1 MSCHIGGIG
10 DMKFT
15 FDYRAKVRFSHDL
28 SGETEKLDKKF
39 DEMLDF
45 NADKVKSN
53 GVGDLDIYVMGYIS
67 ELYGVKGTT
76 NYINNGIDIKY
87 EFEYGTVHF
96 WGTAWFDIINTN
108 GFWSDYLTEDFK
120 EYVTEK
126 LCDMDDLN
134 LDLDALY
141 KKWSYLGYDGQVYV
155 DLVEDS
161 ARCEA
166 SIEQD

>member
-1 MSCHIGGIG
+1 
-10 DMKFT
+10 MKFT
-15 FDYRAKVRFSHDL
+15 FDYRAKVRFSHEL
-28 SGETEKLDKKF
+28 SGNDEKLDKKF

-53 GVGDLDIYVMGYIS
+53 GVGDLDIYVMDYIS

-87 EFEYGTVHF
+87 EFEYGTVHV

-134 LDLDALY
+134 LDYDILFQ
-141 KKWSYLGYDGQVYV
+141 KISYDGEVYV
-155 DLVEDS
+155 ELIEDS

>member
-1 MSCHIGGIG
+1 
-10 DMKFT
+10 MKFT
-15 FDYRAKVRFSHDL
+15 FDYRAKVRFSHEL
-28 SGETEKLDKKF
+28 SGNDEKLDKKF

-76 NYINNGIDIKY
+76 NYINNGIDVKY

-96 WGTAWFDIINTN
+96 WGTALFEITN
-108 GFWSDYLTEDFK
+108 ESAFWSDYLTEQLK

-126 LCDMDDLN
+126 LYAMDDLN

-155 DLVEDS
+155 DLVKDS
-161 ARCEA
+161 AKCEA
-166 SIEQD
+166 SIEND

>member
-1 MSCHIGGIG
+1 M
-10 DMKFT
+10 MKFI
-15 FDYRAKVRFSHDL
+15 FDYRAKVRFSHEL
-28 SGETEKLDKKF
+28 SGNDEKLDKKF

-45 NADKVKSN
+45 NTDKVKAY
-53 GVGDLDIYVMGYIS
+53 GIGDLDTHVIRFIRQ
-67 ELYGVKGTT
+67 LYRT
-76 NYINNGIDIKY
+76 NGETNCINNGIDVKY

-96 WGTAWFDIINTN
+96 WGTALFEITN
-108 GFWSDYLTEDFK
+108 ESAFWSDYLTEQLK

-126 LCDMDDLN
+126 LYEMDDLN

-155 DLVEDS
+155 DLVKDS

-166 SIEQD
+166 LIEED